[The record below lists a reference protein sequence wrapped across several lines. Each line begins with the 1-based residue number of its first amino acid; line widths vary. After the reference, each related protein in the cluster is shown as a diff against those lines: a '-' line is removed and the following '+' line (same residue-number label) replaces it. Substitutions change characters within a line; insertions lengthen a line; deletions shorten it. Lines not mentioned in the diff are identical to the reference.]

1 MEDHEPT
8 ETSPLLA
15 KPGNVVPEPG
25 DAPIGVLPTGNGV
38 NGHLNGDVKSGDDG
52 ESQGEPDRITQYEGM
67 PEVKAKL
74 KYIMPAIAIGV
85 RSPTSQMDFQLTD
98 PRYFFPPETKLSL
111 YQVMQR

>member
-15 KPGNVVPEPG
+15 KPGNVPEPG
-25 DAPIGVLPTGNGV
+25 NAPFGVLPTEHGV
-38 NGHLNGDVKSGDDG
+38 NVHANGDAKLGDDG

-85 RSPTSQMDFQLTD
+85 CSPTSQMDSQLIR
-98 PRYFFPPETKLSL
+98 PRYFFPLETRPSL
-111 YQVMQR
+111 YQAMQR